1 MPAPPHPIRSL
12 RTERSAVQRL
22 ALTEPALA
30 ADWHMVCERCAGGR
44 RTATVQRNGGR
55 RCLVLVI
62 CGGRG
67 PSRRGLGSLP
77 ARPCSSRRRRGR
89 DDATDARFHNG
100 GGSHARGRHLRRPEP
115 HTGQALTPPRRP
127 PHPPPFPPPT

>member
-12 RTERSAVQRL
+12 RTERSAAQRL

-100 GGSHARGRHLRRPEP
+100 GCAPPRCPRRRWP
-115 HTGQALTPPRRP
+115 HSPTASTRTPPPQAARP
-127 PHPPPFPPPT
+127 CPTSR